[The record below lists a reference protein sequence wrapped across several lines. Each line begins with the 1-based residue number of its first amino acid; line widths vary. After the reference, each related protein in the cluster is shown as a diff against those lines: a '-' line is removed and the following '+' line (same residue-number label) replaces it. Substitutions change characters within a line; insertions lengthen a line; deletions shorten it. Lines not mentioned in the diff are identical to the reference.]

1 MLITEEGLTFRRVA
15 SCWVCV
21 EYPELRMLTDGTYA
35 IRGQQRLYRTGRDAL
50 AAARRAR
57 IEPQHVLA
65 LVAAAVAR

>member
-1 MLITEEGLTFRRVA
+1 
-15 SCWVCV
+15 VCV